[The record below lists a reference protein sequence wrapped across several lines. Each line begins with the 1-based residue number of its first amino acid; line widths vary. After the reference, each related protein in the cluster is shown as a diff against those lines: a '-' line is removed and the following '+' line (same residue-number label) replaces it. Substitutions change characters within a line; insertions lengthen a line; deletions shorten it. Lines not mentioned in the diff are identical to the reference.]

1 MGEDVRP
8 DRGLAAAMFCQPDA
22 LAGKLAAMAK
32 GRVANPFEDTTRM
45 APAPGAQEGA
55 GVGNAA
61 YLVVLAGSNVGE
73 MYKVEKDRTVMGR
86 GETVDIR
93 LFDEGISRE
102 HAQVVQ
108 EKDDT
113 GTRNILEDLGSTN
126 GTFCNGARV
135 QRQILADG
143 DKILLGST
151 TILKFSYQDKLDE
164 MFQRQMSESAL
175 RDGLTKAFNKRY
187 FTERLDSEFT
197 YAVRHDAPMSL
208 LFLDIDHFKKIND
221 VHGHPAGD
229 AVLVELAKLAHGC
242 LRNEDIFARYGG
254 EEFAVISRGT
264 DVAAASALAERLR
277 AAVEG
282 HAFVVEGKPLAVTIS
297 VGVARAPRVG
307 VGTPAELVAVADET
321 MYTAKRSGRNRVCV
335 APDNEPTTKA

>member
-1 MGEDVRP
+1 
-8 DRGLAAAMFCQPDA
+8 
-22 LAGKLAAMAK
+22 MAK
-32 GRVANPFEDTTRM
+32 SRVANPFEDTTRM
-45 APAPGAQEGA
+45 APAPGPQA
-55 GVGNAA
+55 GEGNAA

-86 GETVDIR
+86 GESVDIR

-108 EKDDT
+108 EKIEG
-113 GTRNILEDLGSTN
+113 GTQSVLEDMGSTN

-135 QRQILADG
+135 QRQILAEG

-187 FTERLDSEFT
+187 FTERVESEYL
-197 YAVRHDAPMSL
+197 YAVRHDTPVSL
-208 LFLDIDHFKKIND
+208 MFIDIDHFKRIND

-229 AVLVELAKLAHGC
+229 YVLVELAKLAHGC
-242 LRNEDIFARYGG
+242 LRNEDIFSRYGG

-264 DVAAASALAERLR
+264 DLAEAQSLAERLR
-277 AAVEG
+277 RAVEDY
-282 HAFVVEGKPLAVTIS
+282 AFSFEGKSISVTIS
-297 VGVARAPRVG
+297 VGIARAPRADVAS
-307 VGTPAELVAVADET
+307 PAELVAVADET

-335 APDNEPTTKA
+335 AGATPKP

>member
-1 MGEDVRP
+1 
-8 DRGLAAAMFCQPDA
+8 
-22 LAGKLAAMAK
+22 MAK
-32 GRVANPFEDTTRM
+32 SRVANPFEDTTRM
-45 APAPGAQEGA
+45 APAPGPQA
-55 GVGNAA
+55 GEGNAA

-73 MYKVEKDRTVMGR
+73 MYKVEKERTVMGR
-86 GETVDIR
+86 GESVDIR

-108 EKDDT
+108 EKIDKNDKT
-113 GTRNILEDLGSTN
+113 ESGVQSVLEDMGSTN

-135 QRQILADG
+135 QRQVLAEG

-187 FTERLDSEFT
+187 FTERIESEYL

-208 LFLDIDHFKKIND
+208 MFIDIDHFKRIND

-229 AVLVELAKLAHGC
+229 YVLVELAKLAHGC
-242 LRNEDIFARYGG
+242 LRNEDIFSRYGG

-264 DVAAASALAERLR
+264 DVAESKVLAERLR
-277 AAVEG
+277 SAVET
-282 HAFVVEGKPLAVTIS
+282 HAFSFEGKSIAVTIS
-297 VGVARAPRVG
+297 VGVARAPSVG
-307 VGTPAELVAVADET
+307 VTSPADLVAAADET
-321 MYTAKRSGRNRVCV
+321 MYLAKRSGRNRVCV
-335 APDNEPTTKA
+335 AGSTPQP

>member
-1 MGEDVRP
+1 
-8 DRGLAAAMFCQPDA
+8 
-22 LAGKLAAMAK
+22 MAK
-32 GRVANPFEDTTRM
+32 DRVANPFEDTTRM
-45 APAPGAQEGA
+45 SPAPGPQGGDASA
-55 GVGNAA
+55 AA

-73 MYKVEKDRTVMGR
+73 MYKVDKERTVMGR
-86 GETVDIR
+86 GDSVDIR

-108 EKDDT
+108 EK
-113 GTRNILEDLGSTN
+113 GKSGVQSILEDMGSTN
-126 GTFCNGARV
+126 GTFCNGTRV
-135 QRQILADG
+135 QRQPLSDG

-187 FTERLDSEFT
+187 FTERLESEYL
-197 YAVRHDAPMSL
+197 YAVRHDTPVSL

-229 AVLVELAKLAHGC
+229 AVLVELAMLVMGV
-242 LRNEDIFARYGG
+242 LGNEDIFSRYGG

-264 DVAAASALAERLR
+264 EAPEALALAERLR
-277 AAVEG
+277 RAVEERV
-282 HAFVVEGKPLAVTIS
+282 FRFEEKTIPVTIS
-297 VGVARAPRVG
+297 VGVARAPRKG
-307 VGTPAELVAVADET
+307 VGSPAEFVAVADET
-321 MYTAKRSGRNRVCV
+321 MYIAKRSGRNRVCV
-335 APDNEPTTKA
+335 APPPL

>member
-1 MGEDVRP
+1 
-8 DRGLAAAMFCQPDA
+8 
-22 LAGKLAAMAK
+22 MAK
-32 GRVANPFEDTTRM
+32 SRVANPFEDTTRM
-45 APAPGAQEGA
+45 SPAPGPQA
-55 GVGNAA
+55 GEGNAA

-73 MYKVEKDRTVMGR
+73 MYKVEQRTVMGR
-86 GETVDIR
+86 SETANIR

-108 EKDDT
+108 EAGPD
-113 GTRNILEDLGSTN
+113 GGESQNILEDLGSTN

-135 QRQILADG
+135 KRQALAEG

-187 FTERLDSEFT
+187 FTERIESEYL

-208 LFLDIDHFKKIND
+208 LFLDIDHFKRIND

-229 AVLVELAKLAHGC
+229 HVLVELAKLAHGA
-242 LRNEDIFARYGG
+242 LRNEDIFCRYGG

-264 DVAAASALAERLR
+264 EADEAQTLAERLR
-277 AAVEG
+277 KAVGE
-282 HAFVVEGKPLAVTIS
+282 HTFSYDGKSIAVTIS

-307 VGTPAELVAVADET
+307 IGSPAEFIALADET
-321 MYTAKRSGRNRVCV
+321 MYTAKRSGRDRVCV
-335 APDNEPTTKA
+335 ASDAEPPTKA

>member
-1 MGEDVRP
+1 
-8 DRGLAAAMFCQPDA
+8 
-22 LAGKLAAMAK
+22 MAK
-32 GRVANPFEDTTRM
+32 SRVANPFEDTTRM
-45 APAPGAQEGA
+45 SPAPGPQA
-55 GVGNAA
+55 GEGNAA

-73 MYKVEKDRTVMGR
+73 MYKVDKDRTVMGR
-86 GETVDIR
+86 GDSVDIR

-108 EKDDT
+108 EKSES
-113 GTRNILEDLGSTN
+113 GTQNILEDMGSTN

-135 QRQILADG
+135 QRQVLGDG

-187 FTERLDSEFT
+187 FTERLESEYL

-208 LFLDIDHFKKIND
+208 LFLDIDHFKRIND

-229 AVLVELAKLAHGC
+229 YVLVELAKLAHGC
-242 LRNEDIFARYGG
+242 LRNEDIFCRYGG

-264 DVAAASALAERLR
+264 DVADAQALAERLR
-277 AAVEG
+277 QTVEG
-282 HAFVVEGKPLAVTIS
+282 HAFAFEGKPISVTIS
-297 VGVARAPRVG
+297 VGVARAPRLG
-307 VGTPAELVAVADET
+307 VGSPAELVAAADET
-321 MYTAKRSGRNRVCV
+321 MYTAKRSGRNRVCI
-335 APDNEPTTKA
+335 APDGEPITKAPGSGPVKAS

>member
-1 MGEDVRP
+1 
-8 DRGLAAAMFCQPDA
+8 
-22 LAGKLAAMAK
+22 
-32 GRVANPFEDTTRM
+32 M
-45 APAPGAQEGA
+45 APAPGATQPGE
-55 GVGNAA
+55 GNAA

-73 MYKVEKDRTVMGR
+73 MYKVEKDRLVMGR
-86 GETVDIR
+86 GDTADIR

-108 EKDDT
+108 DHGET
-113 GTRNILEDLGSTN
+113 GVRMILEDLGSTN

-135 QRQILADG
+135 QRQVLAEG

-187 FTERLDSEFT
+187 FNERLDGEYLS
-197 YAVRHDAPMSL
+197 AVRSGSPLAL
-208 LFLDIDHFKKIND
+208 LFLDIDHFKRIND

-229 AVLVELAKLAHGC
+229 YVLVELAKIAHGT

-264 DVAAASALAERLR
+264 DVAEAEVLAERLR
-277 AAVEG
+277 RAVEE
-282 HAFVVEGKPLAVTIS
+282 HAFSYEGKAIPVTIS
-297 VGVARAPRVG
+297 VGVARAPRAG
-307 VGTPAELVAVADET
+307 VGSAAELIAVADET

-335 APDNEPTTKA
+335 AQNPGPAAAAKG

>member
-1 MGEDVRP
+1 
-8 DRGLAAAMFCQPDA
+8 
-22 LAGKLAAMAK
+22 MAK
-32 GRVANPFEDTTRM
+32 DRVANPFEDTTRIS
-45 APAPGAQEGA
+45 PAPGPQI
-55 GVGNAA
+55 VDGNMAA

-73 MYKVEKDRTVMGR
+73 MYKVEERTVMGR
-86 GETVDIR
+86 GETVNIR

-108 EKDDT
+108 EAVKD
-113 GTRNILEDLGSTN
+113 GTQNILEDLGSTN

-135 QRQILADG
+135 QRQVLADG

-187 FTERLDSEFT
+187 FTERIESEYL
-197 YAVRHDAPMSL
+197 YAVRHDVPVSL

-229 AVLVELAKLAHGC
+229 YVLVELAKVAMGT

-254 EEFAVISRGT
+254 EEFAIISRGT
-264 DVAAASALAERLR
+264 EAAEAAEQAERLR
-277 AAVEG
+277 LAVEG
-282 HAFVVEGKPLAVTIS
+282 HAFTYDGKAISVTIS

-307 VGTPAELVAVADET
+307 VGTPPEFVAVADET
-321 MYTAKRSGRNRVCV
+321 MYLAKRSGRNRVCV
-335 APDNEPTTKA
+335 AQPPEDPPAHEPPAKTETEPETKLDAKS

>member
-1 MGEDVRP
+1 
-8 DRGLAAAMFCQPDA
+8 
-22 LAGKLAAMAK
+22 MAK
-32 GRVANPFEDTTRM
+32 SRVANPFEDTTRM
-45 APAPGAQEGA
+45 SPAPGPQGGE
-55 GVGNAA
+55 GNAA

-73 MYKVEKDRTVMGR
+73 MYKVEKERTVMGR
-86 GETVDIR
+86 GDAVDIR

-108 EKDDT
+108 ET
-113 GTRNILEDLGSTN
+113 GPDGAGAGTQNILEDMGSTN

-135 QRQILADG
+135 QRQVLADG

-187 FTERLDSEFT
+187 FTERIESEYL

-208 LFLDIDHFKKIND
+208 LFLDIDHFKRIND

-229 AVLVELAKLAHGC
+229 YVLVELAKLAHGC
-242 LRNEDIFARYGG
+242 LRNEDIFSRYGG

-264 DVAAASALAERLR
+264 VVGEAETLAERLR
-277 AAVEG
+277 RAVEE
-282 HAFVVEGKPLAVTIS
+282 HAFSFDGKPISVTIS
-297 VGVARAPRVG
+297 VGVACAPRRG
-307 VGTPAELVAVADET
+307 VGSPAELVAVADET
-321 MYTAKRSGRNRVCV
+321 MYEAKRSGRNRVCI
-335 APDNEPTTKA
+335 APEAEPETKA

>member
-1 MGEDVRP
+1 
-8 DRGLAAAMFCQPDA
+8 
-22 LAGKLAAMAK
+22 MAK
-32 GRVANPFEDTTRM
+32 SRVANPFEDTTRM
-45 APAPGAQEGA
+45 SPAPGPQA
-55 GVGNAA
+55 GEGNAA

-86 GETVDIR
+86 GETVDVR

-113 GTRNILEDLGSTN
+113 GTRNILEDMGSTN

-135 QRQILADG
+135 QRQVLSDG

-151 TILKFSYQDKLDE
+151 TILKFTYQDKLDE

-187 FTERLDSEFT
+187 FTERMESEYL
-197 YAVRHDAPMSL
+197 YAVRHDVPMSL
-208 LFLDIDHFKKIND
+208 MFLDIDHFKKIND

-229 AVLVELAKLAHGC
+229 YVLVELAKLAHGA
-242 LRNEDIFARYGG
+242 LRNEDIFCRYGG
-254 EEFAVISRGT
+254 EEFAVVSRGT
-264 DVAAASALAERLR
+264 DLVEAHALAERLR
-277 AAVEG
+277 KVIED
-282 HAFVVEGKPLAVTIS
+282 HDFTCEGKRIPVTVS
-297 VGVARAPRVG
+297 VGVARAPRRG
-307 VGTPAELVAVADET
+307 IGSPAEFVALADET
-321 MYTAKRSGRNRVCV
+321 MYIAKRSGRNRVCV
-335 APDNEPTTKA
+335 VDATEP

>member
-1 MGEDVRP
+1 
-8 DRGLAAAMFCQPDA
+8 
-22 LAGKLAAMAK
+22 MANS
-32 GRVANPFEDTTRM
+32 RVANPFEDTTRM
-45 APAPGAQEGA
+45 SPAPGPQPGE
-55 GVGNAA
+55 GNAA

-73 MYKVEKDRTVMGR
+73 MYKVEKERTVMGR
-86 GETVDIR
+86 GESVDIR

-108 EKDDT
+108 EKDAT
-113 GTRNILEDLGSTN
+113 GTRNILEDMGSTN
-126 GTFCNGARV
+126 GTFCNGTRV
-135 QRQILADG
+135 QRQVLSDG

-187 FTERLDSEFT
+187 FTERLESEYV
-197 YAVRHDAPMSL
+197 YAVRHDAPIAL
-208 LFLDIDHFKKIND
+208 LFLDIDHFKRIND

-229 AVLVELAKLAHGC
+229 YVLIELAKLAHGA
-242 LRNEDIFARYGG
+242 LRNEDIFSRYGG

-264 DVAAASALAERLR
+264 DVREAQGLAERLR
-277 AAVEG
+277 RAVEE
-282 HAFVVEGKPLAVTIS
+282 HAFSYEGKAITVTIS
-297 VGVARAPRVG
+297 VGVARAPRAG
-307 VGTPAELVAVADET
+307 VGSPAEFIALADET

-335 APDNEPTTKA
+335 AADNEPDTKT

>member
-1 MGEDVRP
+1 
-8 DRGLAAAMFCQPDA
+8 
-22 LAGKLAAMAK
+22 MAK
-32 GRVANPFEDTTRM
+32 SRVANPFEDTTRM
-45 APAPGAQEGA
+45 SPAPGPQGGE
-55 GVGNAA
+55 GNAA

-113 GTRNILEDLGSTN
+113 GTRNILEDMGSTN

-135 QRQILADG
+135 QRQVLADG

-187 FTERLDSEFT
+187 FTERLESEYL

-221 VHGHPAGD
+221 AHGHPAGD
-229 AVLVELAKLAHGC
+229 HVLVELAKLAHGC

-264 DVAAASALAERLR
+264 DLAEAGALAERLR
-277 AAVEG
+277 SAVEG
-282 HAFVVEGKPLAVTIS
+282 HAFSFEGKPIAVTIS

-307 VGTPAELVAVADET
+307 IASPAEFVALADET
-321 MYTAKRSGRNRVCV
+321 MYTAKRSGRNRVCITS
-335 APDNEPTTKA
+335 EP

>member
-1 MGEDVRP
+1 
-8 DRGLAAAMFCQPDA
+8 
-22 LAGKLAAMAK
+22 MAK
-32 GRVANPFEDTTRM
+32 ARVPNPFEDTTRM
-45 APAPGAQEGA
+45 APAPGATQPGE
-55 GVGNAA
+55 GNAA

-73 MYKVEKDRTVMGR
+73 MYKVEKDRLIMGR
-86 GETVDIR
+86 ADTADIR

-108 EKDDT
+108 DHGDT
-113 GTRNILEDLGSTN
+113 GVRMILEDLGSTN

-135 QRQILADG
+135 QRQVLAEG

-187 FTERLDSEFT
+187 FNERVDGEYLA
-197 YAVRHDAPMSL
+197 AVRSGSPLAL
-208 LFLDIDHFKKIND
+208 LFLDIDHFKRIND
-221 VHGHPAGD
+221 AHGHPAGD
-229 AVLVELAKLAHGC
+229 YVLVELAKIAHGT

-254 EEFAVISRGT
+254 EEFAVISRAT
-264 DVAAASALAERLR
+264 DVAEAESLAERLR
-277 AAVEG
+277 RAVEE
-282 HAFVVEGKPLAVTIS
+282 HAFTYEGKSIPVTIS
-297 VGVARAPRVG
+297 VGVARAPREG
-307 VGTPAELVAVADET
+307 VGSPAELIALADET

-335 APDNEPTTKA
+335 ARV